1 MKKAVVLVVVLGVM
15 LVISALALVAL
26 NFMTQ
31 ESRVAEHKIRRIRGF
46 YAAEAAKIDALE
58 RLRRN
63 IAPPVR
69 TGNFPPAAG
78 ANMSYYIGSDATH
91 AGNPP
96 GIGAGTPGYPA
107 GGLCVRVT
115 ILGREAGTNATRCP
129 STAPSDFCI
138 EANSSY
144 DTGACPP

>member
-1 MKKAVVLVVVLGVM
+1 MKKAVVLVVVFGVM
-15 LVISALALVAL
+15 LVISALALIAL

-63 IAPPVR
+63 IAPTTIVS
-69 TGNFPPAAG
+69 GVFPPPAG
-78 ANMSYYIGSDATH
+78 GTMVYRVVIGNGVA
-91 AGNPP
+91 
-96 GIGAGTPGYPA
+96 GYPA

-115 ILGREAGTNATRCP
+115 IMARGASAADCP
-129 STAPSDFCI
+129 NTSPSDFCVL
-138 EANSSY
+138 ANSSY
-144 DTGACPP
+144 DSAACPP